1 MDYTKE
7 IERLRK
13 EEERLHNELATV
25 DVASDKYTAIRN
37 ELSVIHRLIKEY
49 AEIIISSDKNQT
61 EQVKVILTHRENKN
75 KQIIDICLGVAGLI
89 IPIAFNCYWLSNGF
103 KFEETG
109 SFSSRTFQWLLNNQ
123 FKKK

>member
-13 EEERLHNELATV
+13 EEERLHEKLTETEV
-25 DVASDKYTAIRN
+25 TSDDYKTIQN
-37 ELSVIHRLIKEY
+37 ELSVIHRHIKEY
-49 AEIIISSDKNQT
+49 AEVIIADKKAKA
-61 EQVKVILTHRENKN
+61 EEIKVVLTHQENDRKH
-75 KQIIDICLGVAGLI
+75 IIDICLGVAGLLV
-89 IPIAFNCYWLSNGF
+89 PIVFNCYWLSNGF

-109 SFSSRTFQWLLNNQ
+109 SFSSRTFQWLINNQ

>member
-13 EEERLHNELATV
+13 EGERLHDELEIVEVT
-25 DVASDKYTAIRN
+25 SDDYKTIQN

-49 AEIIISSDKNQT
+49 AEIIISDDKSQT
-61 EQVKVILTHRENKN
+61 ERGKVMLAHEENKK
-75 KQIIDICLGVAGLI
+75 KQIIDICLGVAGII
-89 IPIAFNCYWLSNGF
+89 IPIVFNCYWLSNGF